1 MTTGRERGFRVRIE
15 RDARKAFQPGGM
27 SPRRQ
32 RTARQFIASHLKTKP
47 LERIPGKV
55 KELRGRY
62 KGIMQFDIDDNYR
75 LLYRVDRESRTVLI
89 LYIGTHP
96 KW

>member
-1 MTTGRERGFRVRIE
+1 MPGNPQSFRIRIE
-15 RDARKAFQPGGM
+15 RGAKKALQPGGM
-27 SPRRQ
+27 SLRRQ
-32 RTARQFIASHLKTKP
+32 RTARRFIANHLRQRP

-62 KGIMQFDIDDNYR
+62 KGVMQFDIDDNYR
-75 LLYRVDRESRTVLI
+75 LLYRVDKDSRIVSI